1 MGDKKW
7 EIGSVQI
14 GGNAMFGDHNRMV
27 INEAGLK
34 DLTVYAT
41 NPKEVKRLLVELSDA
56 VTNTSEEEADQ
67 VTPEQQAT
75 AQAALSTVVEEIRTP
90 TAKRTPDRLKRA
102 LDSIVG
108 IAKTVPT
115 VLKTALQ
122 LKTLLGF

>member
-34 DLTVYAT
+34 NLTVFAT

-56 VTNTSEEEADQ
+56 VANTSEEAADQ
-67 VTPEQQAT
+67 VTPEQKAT
-75 AQAALSTVVEEIRTP
+75 AQATLSTVVEEIRTP